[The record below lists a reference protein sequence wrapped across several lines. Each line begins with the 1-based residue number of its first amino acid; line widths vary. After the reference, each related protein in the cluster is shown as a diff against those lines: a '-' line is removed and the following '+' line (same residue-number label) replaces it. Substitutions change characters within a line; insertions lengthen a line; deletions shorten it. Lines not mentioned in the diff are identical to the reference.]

1 VTRRE
6 VPAPPQRGGA
16 SRPVGRWG
24 GDGGAKRSWTPGERL
39 TRLPSEPD
47 PTPGAPVIGVLALQG
62 DVLEHLRA
70 LRRCGAEAVQV
81 RNLEQLAAVDGLVL
95 PGGESTTIGKLLDR
109 FGLLGP
115 LRERIDVGLPTFGTC
130 AGMILLSDELDQDRP
145 QPLVGGLAVR
155 TRRNAFGRQVDSF
168 DTKLE
173 VAGIAGGPMDVTF
186 IRAPRVEAVLDDAVE
201 VLAEVDGHPV
211 VVRQG
216 RLLAAA
222 FHPEVTGDD
231 RLHAAFV
238 RTVTEVTAHDAG

>member
-1 VTRRE
+1 VTR
-6 VPAPPQRGGA
+6 G
-16 SRPVGRWG
+16 WI
-24 GDGGAKRSWTPGERL
+24 PGETLARR
-39 TRLPSEPD
+39 TVEEVGPE
-47 PTPGAPVIGVLALQG
+47 GAPVVGVLALQG

-81 RNLEQLAAVDGLVL
+81 RTVAQLSAVDGLVL

-115 LRERIDVGLPTFGTC
+115 LRERIAAGLPVLGTC

-145 QPLVGGLAVR
+145 QPLVGGLAIR

-173 VAGIAGGPMDVTF
+173 VAGIAGGPMDVSF
-186 IRAPRVEAVLDDAVE
+186 IRAPRVEAILDEAVE
-201 VLAEVDGHPV
+201 VLAEVDGHAV

-238 RTVTEVTAHDAG
+238 RSVAEVAARDAG